1 MALVLAPGVAVGGMW
16 EEVAG
21 VGRGG
26 DEKGLRT
33 SLAATPGDFEARR
46 SLAEILSAT
55 KRTREAA
62 REFELAVA
70 LAPTP
75 ADEARMLFRLA
86 NERTRLGAYDES
98 LDAYEREIA
107 LGDTEPAALANS
119 AELLMARGDLIA
131 AIDRYREAVAIE
143 ERAPNRRE
151 HLQGMALGYFGLA
164 VALDRQGAALA
175 SREAMGRA
183 LALDPGLT
191 VLRVAGPSDSV
202 DGAAAADGDVFFVP
216 RGEVFYYLGLAR
228 ETQGRAA
235 DASVSFRDYLR
246 VATGRYAVQAREHL
260 ARLMGKTT
268 PDTSRDRSP
277 AATDRRSAGEVNPDG
292 SGRPTG
298 VGRVLHHATVR
309 ADGPLVA
316 PLIDAAWRLYPRLLD
331 ACLLELPAPAA
342 SGAEPGSSPRQWK
355 VSLEMRIED
364 SGRVGAVAAKAPPEL
379 GEELPRCIEA
389 AVLQQFRV
397 SRPARKKPTLVRME
411 LVLAPAPAGGV

>member
-1 MALVLAPGVAVGGMW
+1 
-16 EEVAG
+16 
-21 VGRGG
+21 
-26 DEKGLRT
+26 
-33 SLAATPGDFEARR
+33 
-46 SLAEILSAT
+46 
-55 KRTREAA
+55 
-62 REFELAVA
+62 
-70 LAPTP
+70 
-75 ADEARMLFRLA
+75 
-86 NERTRLGAYDES
+86 
-98 LDAYEREIA
+98 
-107 LGDTEPAALANS
+107 
-119 AELLMARGDLIA
+119 MARGELTA

-191 VLRVAGPSDSV
+191 VLRVAGQL
-202 DGAAAADGDVFFVP
+202 DGGDAADGDVFFVP

-235 DASVSFRDYLR
+235 DASASFRDYLR
-246 VATGRYAVQAREHL
+246 VATGRYAAQAREHL
-260 ARLMGKTT
+260 ARLMGQAT
-268 PDTSRDRSP
+268 PDTSQDRSP
-277 AATDRRSAGEVNPDG
+277 PDAPRRSAGGVHPDG
-292 SGRPTG
+292 RGRPSG
-298 VGRVLHHATVR
+298 VGRVLHQATLR

-331 ACLLELPAPAA
+331 ACLLELAAPAA

-379 GEELPRCIEA
+379 GEELPRCIET